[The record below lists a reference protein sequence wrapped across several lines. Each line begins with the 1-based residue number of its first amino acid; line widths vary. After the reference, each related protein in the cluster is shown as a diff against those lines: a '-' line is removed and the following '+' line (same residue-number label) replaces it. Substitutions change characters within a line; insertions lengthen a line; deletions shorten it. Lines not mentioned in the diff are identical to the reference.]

1 MVAVTRVGA
10 HRPIGHTSLVIDD
23 GGLILRDAVA
33 GDASALSAIYEHY
46 VLHTVIT
53 FDETPLTAPEWA
65 AKVAHIQAEGWPVL
79 VAEIEGQ
86 VLGYAY
92 VSQFRP
98 KSAYRFTVEDSI
110 YLAPTATG
118 RGVGGRLLAALL
130 ERSRS
135 AGARSV
141 IAVITAPGEVSVVLH
156 QRAGFVDAGA
166 LRDAGFKF
174 GEWVDTIQLQLTL

>member
-1 MVAVTRVGA
+1 MAGE
-10 HRPIGHTSLVIDD
+10 
-23 GGLILRDAVA
+23 LILRDAVP
-33 GDASALSAIYEHY
+33 GDAEALSAIYAHY

-53 FDETPLTAPEWA
+53 FDETPLTSVEWA
-65 AKVAHIQAEGWPVL
+65 GKVAHMQADGWPVL
-79 VAEIEGQ
+79 VAEVDGE

-118 RGVGGRLLAALL
+118 RGIGRPLLTELL
-130 ERSRS
+130 ERSRA

-141 IAVITAPGEVSVVLH
+141 IAVIAAPGEVSVALH
-156 QRAGFVDAGA
+156 ARAGFLDAGV
-166 LRDAGFKF
+166 LRDVGFKF
-174 GEWVDTIQLQLTL
+174 GGWVDTIQMQLML

>member
-1 MVAVTRVGA
+1 MATEV
-10 HRPIGHTSLVIDD
+10 
-23 GGLILRDAVA
+23 ILRDAVPD
-33 GDASALSAIYEHY
+33 DAAALSAIYEHY

-65 AKVAHIQAEGWPVL
+65 DKVAHIQADGWPVL
-79 VAEIEGQ
+79 VAELDGQ

-110 YLAPTATG
+110 YLAPAATG
-118 RGVGGRLLAALL
+118 NGVGRLLLGALL
-130 ERSRS
+130 ERSRA

-141 IAVITAPGEVSVVLH
+141 IAVITAPGEASVALH
-156 QRAGFVDAGA
+156 RRAGFIDAGV

-174 GEWVDTIQLQLTL
+174 GTWVDTIQLQVSL